1 MTMTMMMILL
11 ILMMIDPFE
20 MMHHI
25 DSYHFCGKYR
35 VQTTI
40 YTVGFPWLSC
50 PSFCNNRALKVKCL
64 SNSFAIHVAACPY
77 AGDNTVNR
85 INYPKA
91 TILHISVGDPPKCTY
106 TVMVNPQ
113 VWAGYAV
120 TVPPPALVPEGTI
133 C

>member
-1 MTMTMMMILL
+1 MMMTTMMMILL

-35 VQTTI
+35 VQATI
-40 YTVGFPWLSC
+40 YTIGFPWLSC
-50 PSFCNNRALKVKCL
+50 PSFCNNRALKAKCL
-64 SNSFAIHVAACPY
+64 SSSFTIHVAACPY

-91 TILHISVGDPPKCTY
+91 TILHISVGDPPPNVLIPSWSIHKSGL
-106 TVMVNPQ
+106 PI
-113 VWAGYAV
+113 
-120 TVPPPALVPEGTI
+120 L
-133 C
+133 

>member
-1 MTMTMMMILL
+1 MTMTMTMMTSL
-11 ILMMIDPFE
+11 ILMMIDPLE

-25 DSYHFCGKYR
+25 DSCNFCSKYR
-35 VQTTI
+35 VQATI
-40 YTVGFPWLSC
+40 YTVGFLRLSC
-50 PSFCNNRALKVKCL
+50 PSFCNNRALKVEYL
-64 SNSFAIHVAACPY
+64 SSNFAVQVAACQY

-91 TILHISVGDPPKCTY
+91 TILNVLPPKCTY
-106 TVMVNPQ
+106 TVMVNLQ
-113 VWAGYAV
+113 VCAACPV